1 MQHLTIEIPEALA
14 QRMAWL
20 ATRQKKSVEQLALER
35 LTSLL
40 ESATMSGSPAVIR
53 QAMHQPPH
61 LRQKEVDELE
71 RAIAEGS
78 LPIRQDGV
86 FDE

>member
-1 MQHLTIEIPEALA
+1 MQQLTIEIPEALA

-20 ATRQKKSVEQLALER
+20 ATQQKKSVEQLALER
-35 LTSLL
+35 LTPLL
-40 ESATMSGSPAVIR
+40 QSANSPGSPSAIR
-53 QAMHQPPH
+53 QAMHKSPH
-61 LRQKEVDELE
+61 LRREEVDALE

-78 LPIRQDGV
+78 LPVGQGGV